1 MADLTQ
7 VPVTPS
13 GDQQIAKVEVDRE
26 LCIGAASCIA
36 IAPEAFQLD
45 GENKAVVQPA
55 WRQLSD
61 AQLLDA
67 AKSCPV
73 LAIYLTDK
81 NGKRIYPES

>member
-1 MADLTQ
+1 MAELTQ
-7 VPVTPS
+7 VPITPS

-45 GENKAVVQPA
+45 AENKAVVQPA
-55 WRQLSD
+55 WRTLTD

-73 LAIYLTDK
+73 LAIYLTNKD
-81 NGKRIYPES
+81 GQRIYPE